1 MLGTTLVALLAL
13 TPAPRHGSASLV
25 ASELTQAS
33 PKCGLGAA
41 FHAGR
46 RAALAAKL
54 DGGVVLVRG
63 EPKTRDY
70 SKFRQNKVFWYL
82 TGVESPNAALV
93 IDLATKEEI
102 LFLPERD
109 TGAER
114 WEGELWD
121 ASDEWVRTLTGFRDV
136 RPLKE
141 LDLVLAKLTAKE
153 KRVWISK
160 EPHVELAGCCDR
172 AGPADRAQKKDVLDG
187 RASREEA
194 LEANL
199 RERYDADVKDLSGVL
214 DEIRRVKTA
223 EEIDALRRAGRA
235 GAEAMKEAMRSTR
248 PGLGEGDIEAVM
260 SFVHRI
266 EGGDGPA
273 YHAIVGSGPNALVL
287 HYSDVS
293 RRMNAGEMLLVDYAP
308 ELDHYDSDI
317 TRSWPVDGVFTPR
330 MAEIYDAVLAA
341 QEAGIAAVKPGVTM
355 RDVERACRKVLDG
368 RGMGKLMPHGACH
381 YIGLEVHDVGNGGK
395 PVEPGVA
402 FTVEPGVYDP
412 EAKIGVRI
420 EDVVVVTAT
429 GCEVVSAGVP
439 KDRAS
444 IVALWKEDGVLDR
457 MSTSRLRQATSPSDA
472 DGGR

>member
-1 MLGTTLVALLAL
+1 MLELCFITALAVPSSSNASAFA
-13 TPAPRHGSASLV
+13 TSVVVSNEVPRA
-25 ASELTQAS
+25 
-33 PKCGLGAA
+33 CGLGAA

-82 TGVESPNAALV
+82 TGIESPDAALL

-109 TGAER
+109 AGAER

-121 ASDEWVRTLTGFRDV
+121 ASDEWVRALTGFRDV
-136 RPLKE
+136 RPVKE
-141 LDLVLAKLTAKE
+141 LDAVLAKA
-153 KRVWISK
+153 KRVWISMA
-160 EPHVELAGCCDR
+160 PHVELAGCCDR
-172 AGPADRAQKKDVLDG
+172 AGPADRAQKKDVFDG
-187 RASREEA
+187 RKSREEA

-199 RERYDADVKDLSGVL
+199 RERYGAEVKDLSGAL
-214 DEIRRVKTA
+214 GELRRVKTP

-248 PGLGEGDIEAVM
+248 PGFGEGDVEAVM
-260 SFVHRI
+260 SFVHRL

-355 RDVERACRKVLDG
+355 REVERACRKVLDE

-381 YIGLEVHDVGNGGK
+381 YIGLEVHDVGDGKK

-412 EAKIGVRI
+412 EAGIGVRI
-420 EDVVVVTAT
+420 EDVVVVTET
-429 GCEVVSAGVP
+429 GCEVVSSGVP
-439 KDRAS
+439 KGRAE
-444 IVALWKEDGVLDR
+444 IVALMKEVGVLEKER
-457 MSTSRLRQATSPSDA
+457 AKEVGGNGEMG
-472 DGGR
+472 GGR